1 MMTKERVELLFVIL
15 FAYLRTVKEK
25 QLKKAANAVRER
37 AVPVAEGVVEK
48 VKDVMPVTMK

>member
-15 FAYLRTVKEK
+15 FAYMRTVKEK
-25 QLKKAANAVRER
+25 QLKKAANAVREK